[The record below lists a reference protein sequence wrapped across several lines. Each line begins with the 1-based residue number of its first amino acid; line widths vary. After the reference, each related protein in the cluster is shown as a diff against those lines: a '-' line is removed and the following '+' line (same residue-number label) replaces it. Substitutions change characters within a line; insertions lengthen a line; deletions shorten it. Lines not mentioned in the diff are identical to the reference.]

1 MILGVAAG
9 VAATTPVDPW
19 RFVPHPEVWFTVA
32 LAATAYWYALTRIGP
47 RVVAAGERVA
57 SKRQVLCFAAGL
69 LTLYLASSW
78 PIHDWAESYL
88 YSVHM
93 VEHLLI
99 SLVAPPL
106 LLLGVPRW
114 LTRWILR
121 PTWASGAVRVL
132 ARPMIAGVLFNAVIA
147 IGHAPFYVNYTLYHH
162 FWHFWA
168 HLLLF
173 SVSMLMWF
181 PVVNT
186 IPEYPRMN
194 RPLKMLYLFL
204 QSVIPNVPVAFL
216 AFATGVVYT
225 YYSHVPRPFSVGVIS
240 DQQVAGAIMKVG
252 GTFLI
257 WGIIVVIFFRWAAEQ
272 ERLDAMKRRASRLAA
287 GSAITDPRA
296 DERTSLPSVPQPS
309 TPEPSADVLTWAEV
323 EDELTRTRPAQPGS

>member
-1 MILGVAAG
+1 
-9 VAATTPVDPW
+9 
-19 RFVPHPEVWFTVA
+19 
-32 LAATAYWYALTRIGP
+32 
-47 RVVAAGERVA
+47 
-57 SKRQVLCFAAGL
+57 
-69 LTLYLASSW
+69 
-78 PIHDWAESYL
+78 
-88 YSVHM
+88 
-93 VEHLLI
+93 
-99 SLVAPPL
+99 
-106 LLLGVPRW
+106 
-114 LTRWILR
+114 
-121 PTWASGAVRVL
+121 
-132 ARPMIAGVLFNAVIA
+132 
-147 IGHAPFYVNYTLYHH
+147 
-162 FWHFWA
+162 
-168 HLLLF
+168 
-173 SVSMLMWF
+173 
-181 PVVNT
+181 
-186 IPEYPRMN
+186 
-194 RPLKMLYLFL
+194 MLYLFL

-287 GSAITDPRA
+287 GSAIADPRA